1 MQPPLLFFFFFFFFF
16 SSSTSSLSSSP
27 PPPPFASI
35 DLFSAHDTTVV
46 PILTSLGAYD
56 GNWPDYASYVA
67 FELWS
72 GGWSSSS
79 SLSGT
84 TDEEPRVRVIFN
96 GKPIDVGRHTPP
108 GGGGGG
114 GIWEVEGVPLSDF
127 KRAMALL
134 VPGDYE
140 AECLAKGGERRHR
153 RKRRVGALA
162 APPRMGRALAA
173 W

>member
-1 MQPPLLFFFFFFFFF
+1 M
-16 SSSTSSLSSSP
+16 
-27 PPPPFASI
+27 
-35 DLFSAHDTTVV
+35 V

-140 AECLAKGGERRHR
+140 AECLAKGGERESTGG
-153 RKRRVGALA
+153 KGKVGKNSGA
-162 APPRMGRALAA
+162 ASDKF
-173 W
+173 